1 MEKVKKRGLLFIALI
16 LFAAQFVL
24 ADNGTSSSYSIGSFH
39 SGVSESNGSS
49 SSYGGAE
56 TLTIFGGGNFTS
68 SSYSGD
74 SIWFPR
80 IPVGGEE
87 TAAAAPSTATSTPGG
102 GGAAGSA
109 SIIVRQVS
117 DLEVVPDSFGITAT
131 VGRQAEAKL
140 SVRNRGS
147 KILAIDLSS
156 SNLNEI
162 LSFSETQFSLAAGET
177 KKLTIG
183 IIPPPEPGIYTGKII
198 LASEGKRFE
207 IPFALNVNSELS
219 LFDVSIDIA
228 DQYKVIKRGQNI
240 RGQITLLQAGL
251 QEKADVKVEYT
262 IKDFEGNIYSTV
274 SETVAVLGEKS
285 YEYVFKTSSLP
296 TGNYLIGVE
305 VIYSGGVATA
315 SHQFQVASALF
326 ENTDIVILIIEAII
340 IVSILI
346 ILVIIAR
353 GYRGKKEI

>member
-1 MEKVKKRGLLFIALI
+1 MKKRGLLFIV
-16 LFAAQFVL
+16 LFLSAAQFVL
-24 ADNGTSSSYSIGSFH
+24 ADNASSSSYFIGSLH
-39 SGVSESNGSS
+39 AGISEGNGSS
-49 SSYGGAE
+49 SSYSDAE
-56 TLTIFGGGNFTS
+56 TLAIFGGGNFS
-68 SSYSGD
+68 SSTFSGD
-74 SIWFPR
+74 SIWFPLV
-80 IPVGGEE
+80 PPSEKKAAAE
-87 TAAAAPSTATSTPGG
+87 TAAAAATTSGG
-102 GGAAGSA
+102 GGGGSVST

-117 DLEVVPDSFGITAT
+117 DLEVVPDSFGIAAT
-131 VGRQAEAKL
+131 VGRGAEAKL
-140 SVRNRGS
+140 SVRNKGS
-147 KILAIDLSS
+147 KNIVIDLSS
-156 SNLNEI
+156 SNLDEI
-162 LSFSETQFSLAAGET
+162 LNFEEAQFSLAAGET
-177 KKLTIG
+177 KTLTIG
-183 IIPPPEPGIYTGKII
+183 ITPPPEPGIYTGKII

-228 DQYKVIKRGQNI
+228 DQYKVIKQGQNI

-262 IKDFEGNIYSTV
+262 IKDFEGNVYSTV

-285 YEYVFKTSSLP
+285 YEYVFKTLSLP

-315 SHQFQVASALF
+315 SHQFKVTGGLF

-346 ILVIIAR
+346 ILVTIAR
-353 GYRGKKEI
+353 GYRSRKQI